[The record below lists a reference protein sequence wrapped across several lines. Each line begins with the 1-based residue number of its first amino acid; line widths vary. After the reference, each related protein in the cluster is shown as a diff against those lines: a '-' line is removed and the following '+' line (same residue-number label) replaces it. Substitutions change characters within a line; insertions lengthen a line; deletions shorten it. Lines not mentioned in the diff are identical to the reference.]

1 MINTVHLWD
10 CIEIM
15 KSIPDGSIDAIITD
29 PPYKTISWWNKSEK
43 WKSGYKNSILSKND
57 WKWWLEYNDIKITD
71 YIWEFYRILKEWTH
85 LYIMTNN
92 KNLKTFLIEIEKA
105 WFDFH
110 NLLVW
115 EKKQCNTNR
124 WYLRNTEYV
133 LFFKK
138 WKAKTINNPSTFP
151 ILRFEKETFMNE
163 HPNKKPYELFE
174 TFVLNSSKEWE
185 TILDPFSWSMVLADV
200 CENTNRKWICIEQDQ
215 WYFDIWINRLNN
227 HNIVSV

>member
-1 MINTVHLWD
+1 MIIHWD
-10 CIEIM
+10 CLEEM
-15 KSIPDGSIDAIITD
+15 KKMESESIDCIITD
-29 PPYKTISWWNKSEK
+29 PPYNTKSWWNKSEK
-43 WKSGYKNSILSKND
+43 WKDKYKTSILSENN
-57 WKWWLEYNDIKITD
+57 WKWWLLHNNIKIQD
-71 YIWEFYRILKEWTH
+71 YIWEFYRVLKQWTH

-92 KNLKTFLIEIEKA
+92 KNLKEFLIEIEKV

-124 WYLRNTEYV
+124 WYLRNTEYI

-151 ILRFEKETFMNE
+151 ILRFQKETFLNE

-174 TFVLNSSKEWE
+174 TFVLNSSNEWD
-185 TILDPFSWSMVLADV
+185 ILFDPFAWSMVLADV
-200 CENTNRKWICIEQDQ
+200 CRNTNRNYICIEKDET
-215 WYFDIWINRLNN
+215 YFNIAKQRIWK
-227 HNIVSV
+227 